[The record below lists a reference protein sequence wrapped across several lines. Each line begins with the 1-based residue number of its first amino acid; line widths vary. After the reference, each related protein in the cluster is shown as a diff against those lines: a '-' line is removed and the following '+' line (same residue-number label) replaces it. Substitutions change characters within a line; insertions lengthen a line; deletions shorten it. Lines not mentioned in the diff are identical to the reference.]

1 MKLLKVRH
9 ITRYRYARPVR
20 FGEHR
25 MMLRPREDA
34 DQRLL
39 SERLVITP
47 TPQRL
52 RLERDPVGNFVAV
65 AQFAGQASEL
75 RFDSEVVVAL
85 QIEPPPL
92 AVPLPALRPFP
103 RSPADDLGSSVEGW
117 ASRFLGRRAAAGLPA
132 IAAMTAQ
139 VHRAFA
145 YRRRLERGVQSPEQT
160 LALRSGACR
169 DFAVLIGAGARALG
183 LKARFVSGYVHCG
196 DIGDAPRSAG
206 GHTHAWAQV
215 LTPEAGWVDFDATSG
230 QVGSEGLIRVA
241 VAEDP
246 ADTVPISGSYQGE
259 ADDFLHMEVA
269 VAVEAASPLPDSLP
283 RFEPSPLWS
292 VA

>member
-1 MKLLKVRH
+1 MQLLKVRH

-39 SERLVITP
+39 SERLIITP
-47 TPQRL
+47 RPQRL
-52 RLERDPVGNFVAV
+52 GIERDALGNFVAV
-65 AQFAGQASEL
+65 ARFAGLASEL
-75 RFDSEVVVAL
+75 SFDSEVVVAR
-85 QIEPPPL
+85 QIEPSPL

-103 RSPADDLGSSVEGW
+103 RLLAQDLGMSLEAW

-132 IAAMTAQ
+132 IAAMTAH
-139 VHRAFA
+139 VHRALA

-169 DFAVLIGAGARALG
+169 DFAVLIAAGARSLG
-183 LKARFVSGYVHCG
+183 LRARFVSGYVHCADAG
-196 DIGDAPRSAG
+196 DTPRSSA

-230 QVGSEGLIRVA
+230 RVGSEGLIRVA

-269 VAVEAASPLPDSLP
+269 VAVEAASRAPDSLP